1 MTLCNY
7 LSHYFSKSPTGKWN
21 QQIKNNSVW
30 SFLRFF
36 KVFFFIIVGP
46 LRFWNIEF
54 GNPCSKHAVSNAHS
68 VTVILTGKICEK
80 AFRSFTGLTGR
91 CKEGADNVEMRPR
104 GVSWPRLALG
114 ASDLVWIPALPIAS
128 YVNWRNYLNSRSQ
141 STHLQNGNKIII
153 FFIREYELK

>member
-1 MTLCNY
+1 MSNIILLHGCESTVFVNKLSALSWWLCNY

-36 KVFFFIIVGP
+36 KVFFFIIVGL

-54 GNPCSKHAVSNAHS
+54 GNPCSKPAVSNAHS

-80 AFRSFTGLTGR
+80 ALQSFTGLTGR
-91 CKEGADNVEMRPR
+91 RKEKADNVEMRPR

-114 ASDLVWIPALPIAS
+114 GQWSC
-128 YVNWRNYLNSRSQ
+128 VNPSFANC
-141 STHLQNGNKIII
+141 
-153 FFIREYELK
+153 